1 MSAQIERHKTALTR
15 VALSRPVDRALQD
28 KLITASTT
36 VLDYGCGRGGDVQR
50 LTRNGITCN
59 GYDPVFS
66 PNAELKPADVVN
78 LGYVVNVIEDPDERA
93 QTLHRAW
100 SLADTLLIVSARMEG
115 EARDL
120 AGEDCSDG
128 VLTTTGTFQK
138 FYRQEELR
146 VWVENTLGTG
156 AVAAAPGV
164 FYVFRHTQAEQAFLL
179 NRVRRTVSRPK
190 ISKQLFEQHE
200 DILVELMT
208 FVEER
213 GRLPRTA
220 EWGREAQIRDG
231 LGSLRQAFLIIKR
244 LTGEERWDRIRVQ
257 RSEDLLVFLALAR
270 FGRRPRLGELPE
282 ELGYDIRDLFGSYKA
297 ACEQADRLLFA
308 VAELARFTAAVNAAP
323 AGKRTPTALYVHVS
337 ALDRLAPLLRVREGC
352 ARALLGTVSEA
363 TLVKFHLDRPVV
375 SYLDYPDFE
384 SNAHPALRSGYVVR
398 LDDLSADFRDYRRH
412 DNPPILHRKELF
424 VAADH
429 PLRDRFARLTRQ
441 EAKAGMYASPER
453 IGTRRGWQQML
464 DDHQLAIAGHRLVKR
479 ASTRPSASR

>member
-28 KLITASTT
+28 KLITTSTT

-50 LTRNGITCN
+50 LARNGITCT

-66 PNAELKPADVVN
+66 PSTELKPADVVN
-78 LGYVVNVIEDPDERA
+78 LGYVVNVIEDPNERV

-100 SLADTLLIVSARMEG
+100 SLTEGLLIVSARMEG

-138 FYRQEELR
+138 FYRQDELR
-146 VWVENTLGTG
+146 VWVESTLGTG

-164 FYVFRHTQAEQAFLL
+164 FYVFRHTPIEQAFLL
-179 NRVRRTVSRPK
+179 SRVRSTVSRPK
-190 ISKQLFEQHE
+190 ISKALFDQHE
-200 DILVELMT
+200 DILVELMA

-220 EWGREAQIRDG
+220 EWGGEAQVREA

-244 LTGEERWDRIRVQ
+244 LTDEERWDRIRVQ

-270 FGRRPRLGELPE
+270 FGRRPRLSELPD
-282 ELGYDIRDLFGSYKA
+282 ELGHDIRDLFGSYKA
-297 ACEQADRLLFA
+297 ACQQADRLLFA
-308 VAELARFTAAVNAAP
+308 VAEEGRFAAAVNAAP
-323 AGKRTPTALYVHVS
+323 AGKRTPGALYIHVS
-337 ALDRLAPLLRVREGC
+337 ALERLAPILRVREGC
-352 ARALLGTVSEA
+352 ARALLGTVDEA

-375 SYLDYPDFE
+375 SYLEYPSFDVE
-384 SNAHPALRSGYVVR
+384 AHPALRSGYIV
-398 LDDLSADFRDYRRH
+398 S
-412 DNPPILHRKELF
+412 N
-424 VAADH
+424 
-429 PLRDRFARLTRQ
+429 T
-441 EAKAGMYASPER
+441 
-453 IGTRRGWQQML
+453 
-464 DDHQLAIAGHRLVKR
+464 
-479 ASTRPSASR
+479 